1 MQDQL
6 LELQKSLNKSI
17 LFITHDFDEAL
28 KIGNRIAV
36 LKDGAVVQ
44 EGRPEEIVLKPA
56 NPHVEEFVR
65 DVNKARAIHV
75 RAIMTPEEGVVCD
88 YSVPADARC
97 EDVLPLFARHEWVGV
112 TGPDGR
118 TIGRISAKQVISA
131 LARYSAS

>member
-6 LELQKSLNKSI
+6 LTLQKELKKTI

-36 LKDGAVVQ
+36 LKDGAVIQ
-44 EGRPEEIVLKPA
+44 TGKPEEIVLRPA

-75 RAIMTPEEGVVCD
+75 RTIMERGEFEPCAQAV
-88 YSVPADARC
+88 SSDARC
-97 EDVLPLFARHEWVGV
+97 EDVLPMFAEHQWVGV
-112 TGPDGR
+112 SDAEGR
-118 TIGRISAKQVISA
+118 QIGRLSAKQVIGA
-131 LARYSAS
+131 LARYAS